1 MILIFAFKQQTPPN
15 YGIMHS
21 FRQDCAIVKMLDRV
35 REQRETVRR
44 LVENHLGREVYVFGS
59 CARGIETPKSDID
72 FLVDFKPG
80 ATLFGMSD
88 LQDALGG
95 LFGRSV
101 DIVSMGALKD
111 DSFGR
116 RVRSEMI
123 PV

>member
-1 MILIFAFKQQTPPN
+1 M
-15 YGIMHS
+15 
-21 FRQDCAIVKMLDRV
+21 KMLDKV

-44 LVENHLGREVYVFGS
+44 LVENHLGRKVYVFGS
-59 CARGIETPKSDID
+59 CAHGVETPKSDID
-72 FLVDFKPG
+72 FLIDFKPG

-88 LQDALGG
+88 LQDALGN

-101 DIVSMGALKD
+101 DIVSLGALKD

>member
-1 MILIFAFKQQTPPN
+1 
-15 YGIMHS
+15 
-21 FRQDCAIVKMLDRV
+21 MLDKV

-44 LVENHLGREVYVFGS
+44 LVENHLDRAVYVFGS